1 MPDASIKGS
10 LCCDGTADVL
20 LSQIINEKQQM
31 VQEYENGKAV
41 PNQQVNRTKW
51 TVGGYRLGGPHLG
64 CFLGG
69 RTHSPP
75 NSP

>member
-51 TVGGYRLGGPHLG
+51 TVGGYRLGGAASRV
-64 CFLGG
+64 FLG
-69 RTHSPP
+69 RENSQSP
-75 NSP
+75 